1 MKIDRKNKLFI
12 LSQGLIDL
20 AIVYYS
26 YILAIIPFNA
36 THPRIL
42 ALNDFI
48 LIIPFIL
55 ALSFIFFQV
64 FNVFEYGEYG
74 YIESYI
80 SVGLAGLL
88 VNISAVV
95 VAFGLNLTRIP
106 SKLFIFAYL
115 IQLGLFAVSK
125 YLMTLAYSRTLTS
138 KKVVLIGTEA
148 ARQAMSEKIEGLN
161 RGEFQIKG
169 QSSEID
175 DSLFAMAMEA
185 DAVFMLD
192 NLSEKD
198 KFKLFDFGIRQHKD
212 IYVIPNNFEI
222 ALSQSRFI
230 LAGDMPVFL
239 IRNNHLS
246 SEQRF
251 IKRTFDF
258 IVSLLMIILTGPLM
272 LISAMLIKLS
282 DRGPVFF
289 RQERVT
295 RGGRVF
301 QVIKFRT
308 MIVDAEKES
317 GPVLATEKDP
327 RVTGLGAFMRMTRID
342 ELPQL
347 INVLKGDMSIVG
359 PRPERPFFIEEI
371 SRDLPD
377 FRQRLAVKAGITGL
391 AQVSGKYSTLPEDK
405 LKFDLMYITNYSL
418 MLDLKILLKTLRV
431 VFSRESHT

>member
-161 RGEFQIKG
+161 RGEFQI
-169 QSSEID
+169 
-175 DSLFAMAMEA
+175 
-185 DAVFMLD
+185 
-192 NLSEKD
+192 
-198 KFKLFDFGIRQHKD
+198 
-212 IYVIPNNFEI
+212 
-222 ALSQSRFI
+222 
-230 LAGDMPVFL
+230 
-239 IRNNHLS
+239 
-246 SEQRF
+246 
-251 IKRTFDF
+251 
-258 IVSLLMIILTGPLM
+258 
-272 LISAMLIKLS
+272 
-282 DRGPVFF
+282 
-289 RQERVT
+289 
-295 RGGRVF
+295 
-301 QVIKFRT
+301 
-308 MIVDAEKES
+308 
-317 GPVLATEKDP
+317 
-327 RVTGLGAFMRMTRID
+327 
-342 ELPQL
+342 
-347 INVLKGDMSIVG
+347 
-359 PRPERPFFIEEI
+359 
-371 SRDLPD
+371 
-377 FRQRLAVKAGITGL
+377 
-391 AQVSGKYSTLPEDK
+391 
-405 LKFDLMYITNYSL
+405 
-418 MLDLKILLKTLRV
+418 
-431 VFSRESHT
+431 